1 METPASP
8 AQLSWCIQGTEC
20 SCPCHARRGTRR
32 TYSPTVKIFPL
43 TIQDPD
49 LFHQWPKDKRPLCSG
64 LRRRTSL
71 TPRAWVW
78 QISLATAREQRRAK
92 RAGFLLEAITTSPSL
107 QRSRRGTLSTQPPPG
122 AAAGFAKR
130 PLRPG
135 AARSRSEP
143 RGAACGVR
151 ALEVRVLPRPAHL
164 QQQEAPRVSSL
175 TSYFHYL
182 EI

>member
-1 METPASP
+1 MPASP

-20 SCPCHARRGTRR
+20 SCPFHARRGTRR

-107 QRSRRGTLSTQPPPG
+107 QRSRRGTLNHISKQTHLNNSATIKVG
-122 AAAGFAKR
+122 IF
-130 PLRPG
+130 
-135 AARSRSEP
+135 SFYTT
-143 RGAACGVR
+143 CGSFGGEEQKTVK
-151 ALEVRVLPRPAHL
+151 VTS
-164 QQQEAPRVSSL
+164 AP
-175 TSYFHYL
+175 
-182 EI
+182 